1 MPLLP
6 QVLLYG
12 MTAVNGIIA
21 LIVLYLLLT
30 GLFQEERRER
40 REREGVSVKDEDEE
54 DGMDVDPEEL
64 HQVIHDADDAEAD
77 AGNDDG
83 FDDGGGVDMLE
94 HVVIEMLDDDQ

>member
-1 MPLLP
+1 MTLLL

-12 MTAVNGIIA
+12 LTAVNGIVA

-30 GLFQEERRER
+30 GLFQEGRRK
-40 REREGVSVKDEDEE
+40 REGVSVKDEDEE

-64 HQVIHDADDAEAD
+64 HHMIHVADDAEAG
-77 AGNDDG
+77 AGNDHG
-83 FDDGGGVDMLE
+83 FDDGGGGDMLE